1 MRNQPSRAVSAQGH
15 GRPLLA
21 SMGASAL
28 VAASLVALPAISAQ
42 AVDPVC
48 STTTYTTFDSPL
60 PADVTLNGSAA
71 IAGPVGAKVL
81 RVTPSAFT
89 QAGSAFTT
97 NKVSFANDGSFST
110 FFTFT
115 FTAQQV
121 GGADGLVFAVQNEA
135 NTAGGIGGGIG
146 YLGIT
151 PSVGVEFD
159 NWYNEVI
166 DPFSNNHV
174 GINLNGS
181 VVSDPVTVSPVVL
194 DNPTALHRAWID
206 YDGTTDQLEVR
217 LADSD
222 ARPATAL
229 LTKTV
234 DLPAILGGSGA
245 PVTDAFVGFTSG
257 TGSAAAHHDVHS
269 WTLNNCYQP
278 IDTPPTVDAGGPY
291 AGHEGSPVMLA
302 GSVADADGPA
312 SVSWDYSVDSAD
324 VGASCTFADDTLAT
338 TTVTCT
344 DDGSYT
350 LTLMGDDGTAVVSD
364 TATLTVANVAP
375 VVAAVTPTFT
385 DACTVSATAS
395 FSDAGSNDTHTAS
408 LDWGDGSSGAATV
421 SASTASASHTYA
433 AAGSYTVTAT
443 VTDDDGGSG
452 AAGTS
457 VTTKNVASA
466 FGAPVSPE
474 GSVFRMGSTVPLK
487 LTITDC
493 SGDVV
498 TTLAPT
504 VMLEKLDSQP
514 DGSVNVLSV
523 EEVPTNGKVML
534 WNGEHYHYT
543 LSTKRSEFLG
553 GAALTA
559 GSYRVTVSDPTLF
572 ESATVEFDLR

>member
-1 MRNQPSRAVSAQGH
+1 MKLQPSRAVATQGH
-15 GRPLLA
+15 VRPLLG

-28 VAASLVALPAISAQ
+28 VVASLVALPAISAQ

-48 STTTYTTFDSPL
+48 STTTYTTFDTPL
-60 PADVTLNGSAA
+60 PADVTLNGNAA

-81 RVTPSAFT
+81 RVTPSALS

-115 FTAQQV
+115 FTAQQA
-121 GGADGLVFAVQNEA
+121 GGADGLVFTVQNDA
-135 NTAGGIGGGIG
+135 NTAGGPGGGIG

-159 NWYNEVI
+159 NWYNQGI
-166 DPFSNNHV
+166 DPFSSNHV

-181 VVSDPVTVSPVVL
+181 VVSNPVTGSPVPL
-194 DNPTALHRAWID
+194 DNPSALHRAWID
-206 YDGTTDQLEVR
+206 YNGATDQLEVR

-222 ARPATAL
+222 TRPATAL
-229 LTKTV
+229 LTKMV

-257 TGSAAAHHDVHS
+257 TGAAAANHDVHS

-291 AGHEGSPVMLA
+291 TGDEGSPVTIA
-302 GSVADADGPA
+302 GSVVDDGTA
-312 SVSWDYSVDSAD
+312 TARWSYAVDSAD
-324 VGASCTFADDTLAT
+324 TGASCAFTPATSAT
-338 TTVTCT
+338 TSVTCT
-344 DDGSYT
+344 DDGTYT
-350 LTLMGDDGTAVVSD
+350 LTLTGDDGTAAVSD

-375 VVAAVTPTFT
+375 VVASVVPTFT

-395 FSDAGSNDTHTAS
+395 FSDAGSKDTHTAS

-421 SASTASASHTYA
+421 SASTASGSHTYA
-433 AAGSYTVTAT
+433 AAGTYVLTAT
-443 VTDDDGGSG
+443 VWDDEG
-452 AAGTS
+452 AHGTAGAS
-457 VTTKNVASA
+457 VTTKNAGSA
-466 FGAPVSPE
+466 FGAPLSPE
-474 GSVFRMGSTVPLK
+474 GSVFRLGSTVPLK

-493 SGDVV
+493 SGHVV
-498 TTLAPT
+498 TTLSPT
-504 VMLEKLDSQP
+504 VTLEKVDSHP
-514 DGSVNVLSV
+514 DGTVNVTSV

-572 ESATVEFDLR
+572 SPATIEFHLR